1 MKCTFIDKVL
11 LLHVVNLFKQIQ
23 FVYCVCRFG
32 DVRSKAMQE
41 TSKNIKL
48 ETKCTGNVPEALTV
62 LIQ

>member
-1 MKCTFIDKVL
+1 MLF
-11 LLHVVNLFKQIQ
+11 NLFKQIQ
-23 FVYCVCRFG
+23 FVYCNCRFG